1 MRIIQVIYKR
11 NNNNLK
17 DNVYLSYLS
26 YTIVI
31 KQKEKKILNVP
42 KGIANIDMKNIGDNL
57 LYYKYSIKHIIKL
70 EEQGVDK
77 ESPEFLSAYRS
88 FAGAVYENYLYEKL
102 LIYAKH
108 NPRIGNFILKGPHA
122 PTKNSISNALHVDKH
137 GQIVYKTKAIEIGEF
152 DALFFNDKEIIFVE
166 MTLIKSVK
174 NLKRRLRK
182 KKALLETL
190 FPKHDIKALI
200 IVNKGTAGS
209 KKLPDYCTV
218 WLTKPFEV
226 DDIYNHLKSNENYKR
241 KPFIK
246 HIAKNLVDDSK
257 LTVFPFKYYNSLTW
271 MLHKLRSQPNNII
284 NMSFLKTSTC
294 TRYID
299 LFTKVY
305 LGYMDKEDFQNLYP
319 EVPDVTEKVA
329 VSIEKDHNDKLNIMY
344 FMQYSRKK
352 LINVVIK
359 NNKPTLV
366 KKDVHGIS
374 ITEVF
379 HILRLVTKEHKIT
392 PEEIK
397 AAEKLL
403 RSLD

>member
-1 MRIIQVIYKR
+1 M
-11 NNNNLK
+11 
-17 DNVYLSYLS
+17 S
-26 YTIVI
+26 
-31 KQKEKKILNVP
+31 
-42 KGIANIDMKNIGDNL
+42 NIGDNL
-57 LYYKYSIKHIIKL
+57 LYYKYSIKHLIKL
-70 EEQGVDK
+70 EERGVDK

-108 NPRIGNFILKGPHA
+108 NPSIGNFILKGPHA
-122 PTKNSISNALHVDKH
+122 PKKSSISNALHVDRH
-137 GQIVYKTKAIEIGEF
+137 GQIVYKTKSLEIGEF
-152 DALFFNDKEIIFVE
+152 DALFFNEKEIIFVE
-166 MTLIKSVK
+166 MTLIKSVR

-200 IVNKGTAGS
+200 ILNKGVAGS

-226 DDIYNHLKSNENYKR
+226 DEIYNHLKSNDNYKR
-241 KPFIK
+241 KPLIQHTSK
-246 HIAKNLVDDSK
+246 SLVDDSK

-271 MLHKLRSQPNNII
+271 MMHRLRSDPNSIL
-284 NMSFLKTSTC
+284 NMEFLQTVTC
-294 TRYID
+294 TRYMD

-305 LGYMDKEDFQNLYP
+305 LGYMDKKDFENMYP
-319 EVPDVTEKVA
+319 DVPDVTEKVA
-329 VSIEKDHNDKLNIMY
+329 VSIEKDHNNKLNIMY

-359 NNKPTLV
+359 EKRATLV
-366 KKDVHGIS
+366 KKDAHGIS
-374 ITEVF
+374 VTEVF
-379 HILRLVTKEHKIT
+379 HILRMVEKKHKISIK
-392 PEEIK
+392 EINV
-397 AAEKLL
+397 AEKLL

>member
-1 MRIIQVIYKR
+1 MVLYILFINKR
-11 NNNNLK
+11 
-17 DNVYLSYLS
+17 
-26 YTIVI
+26 TTIEGIVI
-31 KQKEKKILNVP
+31 LKVP
-42 KGIANIDMKNIGDNL
+42 KGIANIDMSNIGDNL
-57 LYYKYSIKHIIKL
+57 LYYKYSIKHLIKL
-70 EEQGVDK
+70 EDRGVDK

-108 NPRIGNFILKGPHA
+108 NPKIGNFILKGPHA
-122 PTKNSISNALHVDKH
+122 PSRSSTSNALHVDRH
-137 GQIVYKTKAIEIGEF
+137 GQIVYKTKALEIGEF
-152 DALFFNDKEIIFVE
+152 DALFFNEKEIIFVE
-166 MTLIKSVK
+166 MTLIKSVR

-190 FPKHDIKALI
+190 FPNHDIKALI
-200 IVNKGTAGS
+200 ILNKGVVGS
-209 KKLPDYCTV
+209 KKMPDYCTV

-226 DDIYNHLKSNENYKR
+226 DDIYEHLKTNNNYKR
-241 KPFIK
+241 KPFINHTSK
-246 HIAKNLVDDSK
+246 SLVADSELK
-257 LTVFPFKYYNSLTW
+257 VFPFKYYNSLSW
-271 MLHKLRSQPNNII
+271 MLQKLRAKPNSILNIE
-284 NMSFLKTSTC
+284 FLKTSTC
-294 TRYID
+294 TRYMD

-305 LGYMDKEDFQNLYP
+305 LGYMDKKDFESMYP

-359 NNKPTLV
+359 DKKATLV
-366 KKDVHGIS
+366 KKDAHGIS
-374 ITEVF
+374 VTEVF

-392 PEEIK
+392 PQEIQI
-397 AAEKLL
+397 AEKLL

>member
-1 MRIIQVIYKR
+1 M
-11 NNNNLK
+11 
-17 DNVYLSYLS
+17 S
-26 YTIVI
+26 
-31 KQKEKKILNVP
+31 
-42 KGIANIDMKNIGDNL
+42 NIGDNL
-57 LYYKYSIKHIIKL
+57 LYYKYNIKHLIKL
-70 EEQGVDK
+70 EKQGVDK

-102 LIYAKH
+102 LIFAKH
-108 NPRIGNFILKGPHA
+108 NPHIGNFILKGPHA
-122 PTKNSISNALHVDKH
+122 PSKSSSSNALHVDMH

-200 IVNKGTAGS
+200 ILNKGVVGG
-209 KKLPDYCTV
+209 KKMPDYCTV
-218 WLTKPFEV
+218 WFTKPFEV
-226 DDIYNHLKSNENYKR
+226 EEIYNHLKSNKHYQR

-246 HIAKNLVDDSK
+246 HKAPNLVDDSK
-257 LTVFPFKYYNSLTW
+257 LKVFPFKYYNSLTW
-271 MLHKLRSQPNNII
+271 MMHKLRSKPNNIL
-284 NMSFLKTSTC
+284 NMEFLKTPQC

-305 LGYMDKEDFQNLYP
+305 IGYMDKKDFHNMYP
-319 EVPDVTEKVA
+319 TVPDVTEKVA
-329 VSIEKDHNDKLNIMY
+329 VAIEKEHTDKLVLTY

-352 LINVVIK
+352 LVNVVIK
-359 NNKPTLV
+359 DKKPKVV
-366 KKDVHGIS
+366 KKDPFGIS
-374 ITEVF
+374 VTEVF
-379 HILRLVTKEHKIT
+379 HILRMIENKHKISIK
-392 PEEIK
+392 EINI
-397 AAEKLL
+397 AEKLL

>member
-1 MRIIQVIYKR
+1 M
-11 NNNNLK
+11 
-17 DNVYLSYLS
+17 S
-26 YTIVI
+26 
-31 KQKEKKILNVP
+31 
-42 KGIANIDMKNIGDNL
+42 NISDNL
-57 LYYKYSIKHIIKL
+57 LYYKYNIKHLIKL
-70 EEQGVDK
+70 ENRGVDK
-77 ESPEFLSAYRS
+77 ESSEFLSAYRS

-108 NPRIGNFILKGPHA
+108 NPNIGSFVLKGPHA
-122 PTKNSISNALHVDKH
+122 PKKSSLSNALHVDMH
-137 GQIVYKTKAIEIGEF
+137 GQIIYKTKAIEIGEF
-152 DALFFNDKEIIFVE
+152 DAMFFNEKEIIFVE

-200 IVNKGTAGS
+200 ILNKGVVGS
-209 KKLPDYCTV
+209 RQLPDYCTV

-226 DDIYNHLKSNENYKR
+226 DDIYEHLKSNTNYKR
-241 KPFIK
+241 KPLLK
-246 HIAKNLVDDSK
+246 HTAKNLVADSALK
-257 LTVFPFKYYNSLTW
+257 VFPFKYYNSLTW
-271 MLHKLRSQPNNII
+271 MLYKLRAKPNSIL
-284 NMSFLKTSTC
+284 NMEFLKTITC
-294 TRYID
+294 TRYMD

-305 LGYMDKEDFQNLYP
+305 LGYMDKKDFESIYP

-329 VSIEKDHNDKLNIMY
+329 VSIEKEHTGRLLLTY
-344 FMQYSRKK
+344 FMQYNRKK

-359 NNKPTLV
+359 NKKPTLV

-374 ITEVF
+374 VTEVF
-379 HILRLVTKEHKIT
+379 HILRLVTKEHRIT

-397 AAEKLL
+397 ITEKLL